1 MKVICGDKK
10 QKSHASAPEERTV
23 SSVVADINR
32 LLSPKSYEEL
42 EKLEVQIRRKLNSN
56 EPIDTDY
63 WEHLLKSLTVW
74 KARAKLRR
82 VYQAVINGRVEG
94 FKKQQQQEAETI
106 QRKLA
111 PLAPLLQPGSAEG
124 DSESKINA
132 DLDPEPLLQLPPQD
146 KGLEIMDEEAF
157 LGQVV
162 CVVFSVVKRAK
173 AVPYLIWDTGCRAQK
188 GHENGI
194 RPVTSTPCR

>member
-10 QKSHASAPEERTV
+10 QKSQASAPEERTV

-42 EKLEVQIRRKLNSN
+42 ERLEVQIRKKLNSN

-74 KARAKLRR
+74 KARAKLGR
-82 VYQAVINGRVEG
+82 VYQAVVNGRVEG

-106 QRKLA
+106 QQKLA
-111 PLAPLLQPGSAEG
+111 PLAPLLQQTTAD
-124 DSESKINA
+124 DSESKVN
-132 DLDPEPLLQLPPQD
+132 DLDPEALLQLPPQD

-157 LGQVV
+157 LSRVV
-162 CVVFSVVKRAK
+162 CIVSFVVSAK
-173 AVPYLIWDTGCRAQK
+173 LYRI
-188 GHENGI
+188 
-194 RPVTSTPCR
+194 

>member
-10 QKSHASAPEERTV
+10 QKSEASAPEARTV
-23 SSVVADINR
+23 SSVAADINR
-32 LLSPKSYEEL
+32 LLRPKSYEEL
-42 EKLEVQIRRKLNSN
+42 ERLEVQIRRKLDSN

-94 FKKQQQQEAETI
+94 FKKQQQEEAETI
-106 QRKLA
+106 QQKLA
-111 PLAPLLQPGSAEG
+111 PLAPFAK
-124 DSESKINA
+124 SESVVSDSKL
-132 DLDPEPLLQLPPQD
+132 DPSLDPEPLLQLLPHD

-157 LGQVV
+157 LSQVV
-162 CVVFSVVKRAK
+162 RAVFSLLQLPRANQI
-173 AVPYLIWDTGCRAQK
+173 LG
-188 GHENGI
+188 
-194 RPVTSTPCR
+194 S